1 MWGMH
6 RRRGLRM
13 WVLSLLARGP
23 KNGAEITNA
32 IEEMSQGWWRPSP
45 GSIYPL
51 LESLRADG
59 LIARRDDGRYELTPT
74 GRQAMEMPWGPWGPW
89 GVRGGQPP
97 GVDGV
102 VNEMAGYVSYLEDV
116 SRSDRPGIDRNR
128 DRIKG
133 LADRLSALIK
143 A

>member
-6 RRRGLRM
+6 RRRGLRV
-13 WVLSLLARGP
+13 WVVNLLARGP

-51 LESLRADG
+51 LESLVQEG
-59 LIARRDDGRYELTPT
+59 FIAKRDDGRYELTANA
-74 GRQAMEMPWGPWGPW
+74 RQSMEMPWGPWGPW
-89 GVRGGQPP
+89 GMRGPQTP

-102 VNEMAGYVSYLEDV
+102 LGEMGGYVSYLED
-116 SRSDRPGIDRNR
+116 SARRDRAGIDRNR
-128 DRIKG
+128 ERIKG
-133 LADRLSALIK
+133 LADRLSALIGP
-143 A
+143 